1 MHPGIW
7 ADPCLPA
14 EASRLRSYWR
24 VYHSHNSSFPPSLC
38 FPYLRARTVP
48 PPPEPLECLSPK
60 RKGRE
65 GKVAH
70 RPSLPRVTLNEAA
83 LYCHL
88 APPLGRNPDKETSSK
103 SLGLDCGELYFIYKE
118 KKS

>member
-7 ADPCLPA
+7 ADRCLPA
-14 EASRLRSYWR
+14 KEGRVRSDWR
-24 VYHSHNSSFPPSLC
+24 VYGSHNSSFPPNLC

-48 PPPEPLECLSPK
+48 PPPEPLEYLSPK

-70 RPSLPRVTLNEAA
+70 RPSLP
-83 LYCHL
+83 C
-88 APPLGRNPDKETSSK
+88 PL
-103 SLGLDCGELYFIYKE
+103 I
-118 KKS
+118 